1 MNLWERRIAETF
13 TNRQKH
19 QEEFL
24 RCCLIYQL
32 SLHFQGTNI
41 SKRDKQDD
49 EETVVVAQ
57 YSTYFDKEIHEPPIC
72 YTKNN
77 KLRIPSDPDEG
88 LSFYINILECLE
100 KDYFPVWIHNK
111 FLDSILRKLIKQIWV
126 LNTVEIFLCKCIL
139 YNSGIVHSLALLNIV
154 WCNLHLFIFIFLF
167 YYFYFS
173 ELFKGIRNDNSFITS
188 ITFLWNT

>member
-19 QEEFL
+19 QEEFP

-111 FLDSILRKLIKQIWV
+111 FLDSILRKLIKQI
-126 LNTVEIFLCKCIL
+126 
-139 YNSGIVHSLALLNIV
+139 
-154 WCNLHLFIFIFLF
+154 
-167 YYFYFS
+167 
-173 ELFKGIRNDNSFITS
+173 
-188 ITFLWNT
+188 

>member
-1 MNLWERRIAETF
+1 MLFNLPAIVAF
-13 TNRQKH
+13 PKK
-19 QEEFL
+19 
-24 RCCLIYQL
+24 
-32 SLHFQGTNI
+32 GTNI

-49 EETVVVAQ
+49 EETVVIVQ
-57 YSTYFDKEIHEPPIC
+57 YSTYFDKEIHEPLIC

-88 LSFYINILECLE
+88 LSFCINILECLE
-100 KDYFPVWIHNK
+100 RDDFPVWIHNK
-111 FLDSILRKLIKQIWV
+111 FLDSILRKMIKQIWV